1 MKEKMVKRYV
11 ALRKDH
17 TEKKLYLVGADMY
30 PRFYLTEEEAQ
41 GFGKVYVFPVEIPAR
56 FADGNDL

>member
-1 MKEKMVKRYV
+1 MKEKMAKRYV
-11 ALRKDH
+11 AMREDGAS
-17 TEKKLYLVGADMY
+17 KKLYLSGRDMY
-30 PRFYLTEEEAQ
+30 PRFYPTEEEAQ